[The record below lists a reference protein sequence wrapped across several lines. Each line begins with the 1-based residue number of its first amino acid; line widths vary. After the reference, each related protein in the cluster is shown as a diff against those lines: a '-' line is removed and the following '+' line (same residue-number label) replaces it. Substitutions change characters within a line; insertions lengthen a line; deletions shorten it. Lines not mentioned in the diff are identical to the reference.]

1 MLNNLRLFYKEN
13 NKLKEQDLRNFILDL
28 TKKYKNVKLFVNDT
42 KPYDL
47 WFKVDKNLYEDEQNK
62 IDIKDWK
69 FIYVLPITW
78 EQREQRVYIIFKKQE
93 ELDKFMNDNM
103 VCLDDECK
111 NIVYETFLEVLLEIL
126 DWKYYK
132 LEKITL
138 NDEPVNKNIKNL
150 FNEEVFVNKY
160 WEYYYIDYNKYLN
173 NFESVIREN
182 KLTTVKIEFEAEDWK
197 SRRIEVKS
205 ANKIL
210 NDIWKQNQPWY
221 VPF

>member
-47 WFKVDKNLYEDEQNK
+47 WFKVDKSLYEDEQNK

-78 EQREQRVYIIFKKQE
+78 EQRVYIIFEKQE
-93 ELDKFMNDNM
+93 KLDKFMNDNM
-103 VCLDDECK
+103 VCLDNECK